1 MPPILVPWI
10 DIPLFPLDD
19 GIYTPDGATVG
30 HPGLLVHVRLNIPP
44 DIGGA
49 GWLDFQSNACT
60 PAVLNLRP
68 DDRGIMYGPGQL
80 VLLVVPM
87 LLVLPC

>member
-1 MPPILVPWI
+1 
-10 DIPLFPLDD
+10 LFPLDD
-19 GIYTPDGATVG
+19 GIYTSDGANVG
-30 HPGLLVHVRLNIPP
+30 HPGLLVRVRLNIPP

-49 GWLDFQSNACT
+49 AWLDFQSNACT

-68 DDRGIMYGPGQL
+68 DDRGIMCGPGQL
-80 VLLVVPM
+80 VVLVVPM